1 MRLLVSTDILLVHY
15 QINKKSDLF
24 TCFISHETAKEPMEV
39 ETSVPPK
46 SFFA

>member
-1 MRLLVSTDILLVHY
+1 MHSNTG
-15 QINKKSDLF
+15 
-24 TCFISHETAKEPMEV
+24 ETVKEPMEV